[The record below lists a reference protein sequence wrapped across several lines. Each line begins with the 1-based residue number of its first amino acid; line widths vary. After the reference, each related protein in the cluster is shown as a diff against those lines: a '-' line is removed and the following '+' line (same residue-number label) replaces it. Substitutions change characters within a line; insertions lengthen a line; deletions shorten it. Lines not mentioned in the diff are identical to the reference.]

1 MAHADRTSS
10 TPEEALV
17 ADLAAA
23 LGETAPTALGQ
34 LRRIVQTLGP
44 ERVRHV
50 LAQAQ
55 AQEAA
60 GGLMLPDGSRR
71 RTPGGVFFRLVRD
84 QSTPA
89 QRRRIWLGSGRLPRR
104 RGPPPA
110 RLAHPVAERPEGWAR
125 PVSAV
130 GGAGWQRP
138 RSMGASPAPCA
149 P

>member
-1 MAHADRTSS
+1 MAPADRTSS

-89 QRRRIWLGSGRLPRR
+89 QRRRIWRRSGK
-104 RGPPPA
+104 A
-110 RLAHPVAERPEGWAR
+110 
-125 PVSAV
+125 
-130 GGAGWQRP
+130 
-138 RSMGASPAPCA
+138 PAPKGSA
-149 P
+149 AGAAGPSGG